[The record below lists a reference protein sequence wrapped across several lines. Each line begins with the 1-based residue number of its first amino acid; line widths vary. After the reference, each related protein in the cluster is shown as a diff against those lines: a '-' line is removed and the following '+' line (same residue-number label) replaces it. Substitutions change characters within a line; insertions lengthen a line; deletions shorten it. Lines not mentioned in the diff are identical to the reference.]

1 MLGEQAQNPLAGW
14 EWADRL
20 RHARV
25 DSDMDEVDDLALR
38 PKHTERAVL
47 GIDEIDRSLHNAAK
61 GGSELKA
68 GRD

>member
-1 MLGEQAQNPLAGW
+1 MN
-14 EWADRL
+14 
-20 RHARV
+20 
-25 DSDMDEVDDLALR
+25 EVDDLAIS
-38 PKHTERAVL
+38 PEDTKRAVL